1 MLVHY
6 RLILK
11 NVFLFYKL
19 GNLKINNQN
28 ENNNTLNKTI
38 GKLQKQLEESIKI
51 NSELE
56 VNYEEL
62 KMASDRSCKEKTT
75 EISKI
80 NQSLSKIQKEK
91 DSLEEKYNNLD
102 KISINQ
108 TKKLEHD
115 LIIKEDEIIKLKND
129 LQEKIKEIDDNN
141 NTFIKTLSSEK
152 NILNIV
158 IDQLKGELSSYSNNL
173 SANKREIN
181 SCNIKMTEY
190 QERISVLKNKKKNC
204 KRDFREFKEK
214 LENSSRN
221 FVYVSEEN
229 KNLKQKIQDLQ
240 LEYSNHNELLIN
252 FNSIQGRNAE
262 LENKIP
268 HYKEKRKYYK
278 TLYGKFKES
287 LEKSDKIIEEL
298 RNDKN
303 QLNETIRQLIKKE
316 TEINGNFRNLEDKI
330 KILNDNETT
339 LKFNFIQQQ
348 NDQSENFLKEKKELL
363 NDFNQLNKELETL
376 KLSNSELLNNFNN
389 LTVKLKESQEI
400 YNKTKDNELNSNIG
414 INSLKR
420 ELEII
425 KNENVI
431 LNENIKKELLKK
443 EEKIYD
449 NSTYKIISN
458 KILSK
463 LGLKFFLLKKNT
475 VDSVDGLKWVESSKI
490 DENKFEKDINND
502 ISVDKE
508 MEIQNLKVLNN
519 NLAEKLSKTSIKEDN
534 NNSPSIPLEIYEK
547 VINKLNEESTNY
559 QNVIQALE
567 VVKKENEFYKQ
578 LIDSKKEKNNNGN
591 HANLSFIDQDNNMES
606 KFIENQD
613 EINDL
618 FFESVPQRN
627 NNDYNNNKNLN
638 LEVIKIEQNNYSSN
652 NIQQNND
659 LLNLRKNSV
668 HDKKSIQSLKT
679 RRTEESIKEQK
690 DLVKGCIK
698 ENVYKLEENEKLFTE
713 QVSSILFSY
722 KISKKNSKKQETNV
736 IITRNFM
743 INLLQ

>member
-158 IDQLKGELSSYSNNL
+158 IDQLKGEMSSYSNNL
-173 SANKREIN
+173 SANKREID

-240 LEYSNHNELLIN
+240 LENSNHNELLIN

-519 NLAEKLSKTSIKEDN
+519 NLAEKLSKVSIKEDN
-534 NNSPSIPLEIYEK
+534 NNRPSIPLEIYEK

-743 INLLQ
+743 INLSQ